1 MPEASNTPASHPPR
15 DCGQQAA
22 SGCWG
27 FSCGEDCSREQHR
40 ALAHQQRCFA
50 PSVPI
55 PSGTSTRGAPVSPHS
70 AGHCTH
76 LGPCQ
81 AGEVTCQGLNSGGLL
96 AGTSPVREISLFMFT
111 LPCCG
116 RECGCLDVSCSFLG
130 LFFPCAWE
138 CYVDEQ
144 K

>member
-1 MPEASNTPASHPPR
+1 M
-15 DCGQQAA
+15 
-22 SGCWG
+22 
-27 FSCGEDCSREQHR
+27 
-40 ALAHQQRCFA
+40 
-50 PSVPI
+50 
-55 PSGTSTRGAPVSPHS
+55 SPHS

-76 LGPCQ
+76 LGMAVVLCVPCQ
-81 AGEVTCQGLNSGGLL
+81 AGEVACQGLNSGGLL
-96 AGTSPVREISLFMFT
+96 AGASPVGEISLFMFT

-130 LFFPCAWE
+130 LFFPRAWE